1 MFLNLNKKP
10 CFSTAST
17 FSHTHPTQRWT
28 TLAAIAVSL
37 LPPPML
43 IYDFLFLFLSFD
55 CSLTLARSLVAL
67 GCEPPSPIPPHM
79 TLVRRSE
86 RRVRYVCDPLYVFP
100 DTAEPSRELVCTA
113 RHTWNRPLP
122 ACVGEYPNALLA
134 SFFCL
139 LFNAWPACVIAWDLG
154 IGSWLDLIRVQ
165 ESKSQ

>member
-1 MFLNLNKKP
+1 MFLNLNKKKTVLLHCVHILLHTP
-10 CFSTAST
+10 NTELNNFGSNSCLASSTTYAYIR
-17 FSHTHPTQRWT
+17 FF
-28 TLAAIAVSL
+28 VSL
-37 LPPPML
+37 S
-43 IYDFLFLFLSFD
+43 FLRLLSH
-55 CSLTLARSLVAL
+55 SRSLVAL

-139 LFNAWPACVIAWDLG
+139 LFNAWPACVIA
-154 IGSWLDLIRVQ
+154 
-165 ESKSQ
+165 